1 MKQNNIYLVG
11 FMGCG
16 KTSVLKKIKQKIQT
30 NTHDLDENIENK
42 HGSISKIFESKGEDY
57 FRKIELETF
66 KMLPKNDSI
75 VALGGGSL
83 EIDNIYDDLKNNG
96 FTFYLK
102 DTFENLWNKI
112 QTTERPL
119 VKEGREKIYK
129 LYQSREN
136 RYDQSN
142 YILDI
147 SDKKIKSI
155 AEIIIMNSWLKN
167 ETI

>member
-1 MKQNNIYLVG
+1 MNLDFSDDQKFLKEEARKFLEKEEALARNR
-11 FMGCG
+11 
-16 KTSVLKKIKQKIQT
+16 SVLES
-30 NTHDLDENIENK
+30 NNK
-42 HGSISKIFESKGEDY
+42 VD
-57 FRKIELETF
+57 
-66 KMLPKNDSI
+66 
-75 VALGGGSL
+75 
-83 EIDNIYDDLKNNG
+83 
-96 FTFYLK
+96 
-102 DTFENLWNKI
+102 ENLWNKI